1 MRTPIS
7 AILICMILITGPAFA
22 EPPLMQPLLDKSVVQ
37 NPATEN
43 IARQLRPW
51 LKMEIND
58 FRTLWNGR
66 PIFTYTLS
74 NKSSEPSSQLEMRTS
89 FAKNQNGPW
98 GDTDIISHMSM
109 APGTSRG
116 PILQIIPRGTKWIK
130 VEIRQDLKPGKPVV
144 CAKTFAA
151 NFAGP
156 IIENVLVK
164 ASKDKT
170 GTTLQT
176 TIRNPTVE
184 NFRDDCSIKYLFSD
198 SPKMPAM
205 SAATAQP
212 LQIPA
217 QTTITHSLPMPPDAS
232 KTHLTIVIQGL
243 LDTIAT
249 RHFKKVGRL
258 FVPMGK

>member
-1 MRTPIS
+1 MRTLISAVLITIMLTTGLAFAETPIS
-7 AILICMILITGPAFA
+7 K
-22 EPPLMQPLLDKSVVQ
+22 PLLDKPVAL
-37 NPATEN
+37 NPAAEK
-43 IARQLRPW
+43 IAQQLRPW

-74 NKSSEPSSQLEMRTS
+74 NKSSEPSSQLQMSTS
-89 FAKNQNGPW
+89 FAKHQNGPW
-98 GDTDIISHMSM
+98 GDTDVISHMSM

-116 PILQIIPRGTKWIK
+116 PILQSIPRGTKWIK

-151 NFAGP
+151 RYAGP
-156 IIENVLVK
+156 VIESVAVK
-164 ASKDKT
+164 ASKDKI
-170 GTTLQT
+170 GTRLQT

-184 NFRDDCSIKYLFSD
+184 NFREDCTIKYLFSD
-198 SPKMPAM
+198 SPKMSAM
-205 SAATAQP
+205 ARATAQP

-217 QTTITHSLPMPPDAS
+217 QTTITHSLAMPPDAS
-232 KTHLTIVIQGL
+232 KNYLTIVIQGL
-243 LDTIAT
+243 YDTIAT